1 MRHTS
6 SSESLDINNNTYS
19 YIGERNEQGERH
31 GHGRALLENGDQYI
45 GEYKHGVRH
54 GYGEYIFFG
63 KKGARYT
70 GYYEDNKKNG
80 RGFFIY
86 PDGSK

>member
-1 MRHTS
+1 MRDSS

-19 YIGERNEQGERH
+19 YSGERNEQGERQ

-54 GYGEYIFFG
+54 GYGEYIFWKKG
-63 KKGARYT
+63 KK
-70 GYYEDNKKNG
+70 
-80 RGFFIY
+80 IY
-86 PDGSK
+86 LYINIFWEKRR